1 MTPEKAMSY
10 AREDIAD
17 LRQALTRSDCQTL
30 HASIIGYCR
39 ALVDCGLISAAQ
51 RQLLIAEA
59 GAELSNWRESTQP
72 RA

>member
-10 AREDIAD
+10 AREDIAE
-17 LRQALTRSDCQTL
+17 LHRAPTHSDCITL
-30 HASIIGYCR
+30 HAAIIGYCR

-51 RQLLIAEA
+51 RQVLIAEA
-59 GAELSNWRESTQP
+59 GIELSNWRESTEP

>member
-1 MTPEKAMSY
+1 MYLT
-10 AREDIAD
+10 IAW
-17 LRQALTRSDCQTL
+17 LKPFIVSESSLRSDCQTL

-51 RQLLIAEA
+51 RQVLIAEA
-59 GAELSNWRESTQP
+59 GRELSNWRESTEP